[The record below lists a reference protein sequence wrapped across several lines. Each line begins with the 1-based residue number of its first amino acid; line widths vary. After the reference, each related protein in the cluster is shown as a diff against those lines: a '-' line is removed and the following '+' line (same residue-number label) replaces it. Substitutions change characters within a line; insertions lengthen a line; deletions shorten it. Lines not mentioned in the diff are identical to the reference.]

1 MLYSKLKEKMQ
12 SEYRLKSYDDI
23 FLSTLV
29 SQLTYRN
36 IPETVDTDF
45 LEVYKLVEGVA
56 AIFKDKNGNFVSG
69 HCNLGGKP
77 YPNGY
82 GSLAI
87 CSTDN
92 GEIYNFEDWKNNKD
106 VVLFFN
112 NNIKTPDL
120 TIGIFS
126 DMANETDK
134 SMLTLIK
141 DSKHSHIVITKSQ
154 KQKQVLEECFK
165 QIDDGKHAIYVDDS
179 ILPNIYD
186 ENGKTLE
193 TLDLT
198 DPTLSDK
205 IQYLAKCRD
214 DIFRWFYSLN
224 GMNSQ
229 GSSKL
234 AQQTTDEVNQDSA
247 ASMIIP
253 DIRLR
258 EAIKSINKCNE
269 YWNWNAEVSLSE
281 CWMNRKA
288 TLDEEFAKTDEELS
302 NNIDE
307 VNTESD
313 NESDNKEEE
322 L

>member
-1 MLYSKLKEKMQ
+1 MLYSKLKEKTQ
-12 SEYRLKSYDDI
+12 NEYRLKSYDDI

-29 SQLTYRN
+29 SQLTYKN
-36 IPETVDTDF
+36 VPETVDTDF
-45 LEVYKLVEGVA
+45 LEAYKLVEGTA
-56 AIFKDKNGNFVSG
+56 AIFKDNNGNFISG

-92 GEIYNFEDWKNNKD
+92 GEVYTFNDWKNNKD
-106 VVLFFN
+106 VVVFFN

-141 DSKHSHIVITKSQ
+141 DSKDSHIVVTKSQ
-154 KQKQVLEECFK
+154 KQKKALEECFTLL
-165 QIDDGKHAIYVDDS
+165 DDGKHAILLDDN
-179 ILPNIYD
+179 ILPNIND
-186 ENGKTLE
+186 ENGKALE

-253 DIRLR
+253 DIRLK

-288 TLDEEFAKTDEELS
+288 TLDKEFSETDEEL
-302 NNIDE
+302 D
-307 VNTESD
+307 D
-313 NESDNKEEE
+313 NEVDNNDNEVDNNEEE
-322 L
+322 DL